1 MLTSITNKIK
11 LLAGVLVFL
20 IGIYIGIKWG
30 SVNTVIEKEVKGE
43 TVTVYKD
50 RIVTVTKIVRPDGTV
65 EETTKTEEKD
75 KSKKKKETKTEPVVV
90 SKPKAKYAVGY
101 ILRPKWPKGE
111 KDLLPGP
118 AVSHGVS
125 AGYNLLDPLWLK
137 FGVIPSDNIYTLGLE
152 VQF

>member
-1 MLTSITNKIK
+1 MLQSIINRIK
-11 LLAGVLVFL
+11 LLAAVLLLLGAFSA
-20 IGIYIGIKWG
+20 GMKWG
-30 SVNTVIEKEVKGE
+30 STTQVIEKEVKGE

-50 RIVTVTKIVRPDGTV
+50 RIVTVTKIIKPDGTV

-75 KSKKKKETKTEPVVV
+75 KTKKEKETKKEPVVV
-90 SKPKAKYAVGY
+90 AKSKSKYSVGY
-101 ILRPKWPKGE
+101 ILRPHWPKGE
-111 KDLLPGP
+111 NDLLPGP

-137 FGVIPSDNIYTLGLE
+137 FGVIPSDKIYTIGLE

>member
-1 MLTSITNKIK
+1 MLTSITTKIK
-11 LLAGVLVFL
+11 LLAGVFVFL
-20 IGIYIGIKWG
+20 LGIYIGIKWG
-30 SVNTVIEKEVKGE
+30 SVHTVVEKEVKGE
-43 TVTVYKD
+43 TITVYKD
-50 RIVTVTKIVRPDGTV
+50 RIVTVTKIVRPDGTK

-90 SKPKAKYAVGY
+90 SKPKPKYAVGY

-152 VQF
+152 IQF

>member
-1 MLTSITNKIK
+1 MLQLIINRIK
-11 LLAGVLVFL
+11 LLAGILLVLGAFSA
-20 IGIYIGIKWG
+20 GMKWG
-30 SVNTVIEKEVKGE
+30 STTQVIEKEVKGE

-50 RIVTVTKIVRPDGTV
+50 RIVTVTKIVKPDGTV

-75 KSKKKKETKTEPVVV
+75 KTKKEKETKKEPVVV
-90 SKPKAKYAVGY
+90 AKSKSKYSVGY
-101 ILRPKWPKGE
+101 ILRPHWPKGE
-111 KDLLPGP
+111 NDLLPGP

-137 FGVIPSDNIYTLGLE
+137 FGVIPSDKIYTLGLE

>member
-1 MLTSITNKIK
+1 MLTSIATKIK
-11 LLAGVLVFL
+11 LIVAVLLVIGAFIAGV
-20 IGIYIGIKWG
+20 KWG
-30 SVNTVIEKEVKGE
+30 SVTTVIEKEVKGE

-50 RIVTVTKIVRPDGTV
+50 RIVTVTKIVKPDGTV

-75 KSKKKKETKTEPVVV
+75 KTKKEKETKKEPVVV
-90 SKPKAKYAVGY
+90 AKSKSKYSVGY
-101 ILRPKWPKGE
+101 ILRPHWPKGE

-137 FGVIPSDNIYTLGLE
+137 FGVIPSDKIYTLGLE

>member
-1 MLTSITNKIK
+1 MLQLIINRIK
-11 LLAGVLVFL
+11 LLAGILLVLGAFSA
-20 IGIYIGIKWG
+20 GMKWG
-30 SVNTVIEKEVKGE
+30 STTQVIEKEIKGE

-50 RIVTVTKIVRPDGTV
+50 RIVTVTKIIKPDGTV

-75 KSKKKKETKTEPVVV
+75 KTKKEKETKKEPVVV
-90 SKPKAKYAVGY
+90 AKSKSKYSVGY
-101 ILRPKWPKGE
+101 ILRPHWPKGE

-137 FGVIPSDNIYTLGLE
+137 FGVIPSDKIYTLGLE